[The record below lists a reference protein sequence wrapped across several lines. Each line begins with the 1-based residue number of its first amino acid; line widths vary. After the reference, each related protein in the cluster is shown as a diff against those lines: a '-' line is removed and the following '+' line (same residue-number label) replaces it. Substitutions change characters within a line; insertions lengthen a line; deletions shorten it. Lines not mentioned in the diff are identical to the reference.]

1 MADAYSIQCYADGGS
16 STRGN
21 LLNADVVERQNIAEK
36 SARALRGAKA
46 IDFGAAQRME
56 MKMLKMFP
64 IAPVVVQIAAMAAVA
79 CAGES
84 D

>member
-1 MADAYSIQCYADGGS
+1 MQCYVDGGS

-21 LLNADVVERQNIAEK
+21 SPNADVVERQSIAEK
-36 SARALRGAKA
+36 SARALRGVKA
-46 IDFGAAQRME
+46 IDSGAVQRME
-56 MKMLKMFP
+56 MKMPKMFP
-64 IAPVVVQIAAMAAVA
+64 IAPVVVQMGAMAAVA

>member
-1 MADAYSIQCYADGGS
+1 MADASSIQCCVDGGS
-16 STRGN
+16 STRGSSP
-21 LLNADVVERQNIAEK
+21 NADVVERQSIAEK
-36 SARALRGAKA
+36 SVRALRGVKA
-46 IDFGAAQRME
+46 IDFGAAQRMG